1 MTRRAGGPPGICLV
15 TDRRIAGGRPIVEV
29 VRGAIAGGV
38 TMIQVREREMPG
50 GALLETVRAIQEA
63 AAGTRVRVVVNDRL
77 DVALTA
83 RADGVHLPAEG
94 LPIPETRRAAGR
106 RLKIGRSVHSLAEA
120 RKAEREGADYLIFG
134 PVFETPDKAPFGPPQ
149 GTTALRKVAEAV
161 AIPVWAIGGITPEN
175 AATLKGIPI
184 AGVAAI
190 RALVGAP
197 DPAEAVR
204 ALARAIGGDPA
215 GG

>member
-15 TDRRIAGGRPIVEV
+15 TDRRIAGERPIVEV

-38 TMIQVREREMPG
+38 TMIQVREREMPC
-50 GALLETVRAIQEA
+50 GALLENVRAILEM
-63 AAGTRVRVVVNDRL
+63 AAGIRVRVVVNDRL
-77 DVALTA
+77 DVALIA

-94 LPIPETRRAAGR
+94 LPIPETRRVAGR

-149 GTTALRKVAEAV
+149 GTAALRKVAESV

-175 AATLKGIPI
+175 AATLKEIPI

-190 RALVGAP
+190 RALVGAA

-215 GG
+215 AG